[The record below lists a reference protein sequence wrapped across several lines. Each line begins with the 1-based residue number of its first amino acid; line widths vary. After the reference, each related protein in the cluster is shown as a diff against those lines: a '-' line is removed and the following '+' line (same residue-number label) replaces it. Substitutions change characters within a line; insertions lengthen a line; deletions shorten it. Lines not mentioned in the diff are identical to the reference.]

1 MCVLEMSSRQHRR
14 GEVTAS
20 EKVRVPTLLS
30 KLQSSASGRCL
41 RARFAERGSMTATL
55 DVGERFGA
63 LECIAEVVPDRYRCR
78 CLRCR
83 YDGALVT
90 VGSLLTRKVGM
101 CFDCAAL
108 ERLTPHQRVVAAFRR
123 KLDLSAPREELDRVD
138 AIPAVASLTLGEA
151 LSEAA

>member
-30 KLQSSASGRCL
+30 ELQGSASGRGL
-41 RARFAERGSMTATL
+41 RSRLAECGGMTAL
-55 DVGERFGA
+55 IKAGERVGA
-63 LECIAEVVPDRYRCR
+63 LECIEEVAPDYYRCR

-83 YDGALVT
+83 YDGVLCNISA
-90 VGSLLTRKVGM
+90 LLTHKVSA
-101 CFDCAAL
+101 CWDCNPL
-108 ERLTPHQRVVAAFRR
+108 VKTTPHQRVVAAFKR

-138 AIPAVASLTLGEA
+138 AIPTLASLTLGEA
-151 LSEAA
+151 HSEAA